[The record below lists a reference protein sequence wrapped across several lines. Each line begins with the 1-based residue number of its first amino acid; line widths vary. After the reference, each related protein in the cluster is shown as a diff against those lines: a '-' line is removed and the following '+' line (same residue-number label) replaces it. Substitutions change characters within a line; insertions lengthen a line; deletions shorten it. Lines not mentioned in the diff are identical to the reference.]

1 MYEEHFGFRHPPF
14 AATPDA
20 RCCFVPEALRATIDE
35 LVLRLDAGQGI
46 CVLSGAAGLGKT
58 LINRVVASEL
68 DARFHVIRL
77 ATPGSLSRKAL
88 LQSLLSD
95 LDRPQIDVDEQRLR
109 LELVTA
115 LRQRLRDD
123 RPCVLLVDEAHTLSP
138 RLFEELR
145 SLAILDEQAQPLLRV
160 MLSGQSRLEETLT
173 APEFDALNQQIVCHK
188 LLESMTL
195 TESVEYVLHRVAWA
209 GGDPECLFSIPA
221 LDLIVRA
228 AAGNPRLLNRLCD
241 LSLILAS
248 AHDLPQVGHPEVE
261 SALSELRQLP
271 LRWNEDLPDFHTTA
285 ARSDTL
291 SAEASHSFLAV
302 DEQIGEKSVEGG
314 DLEEFLDESTDDA
327 DLSHDES
334 FGDDPS
340 AATEFILE
348 DDTPSAS
355 EDVEFGEDEDSE
367 IQWVAPFISD
377 SPHVS
382 VEPQSDVTTRPLA
395 ATPSDAGFE
404 TVADPYAAL
413 DPQRPRLMR
422 TYDDQAQAAVW
433 NGRAKDAGS
442 IPQLPPEPPSDLV
455 FDELPVRETPLEP
468 ASRVG
473 GDASRAPFEAAATA
487 GSATPVLTRRATDG
501 QLRGNVFDSAVDE
514 YDVVEP
520 ESTPV
525 SPVQPAPSVAS
536 MVTDAADDVAEEF
549 GAGVVKEHGEKPRV
563 DTPDIKSP
571 RIASVHSAHPPAAP
585 VASRSRGLG
594 MLFSTL
600 RRKLGKGPG
609 AVGQR

>member
-46 CVLSGAAGLGKT
+46 CVLTGAAGLGKT

-77 ATPGSLSRKAL
+77 ATPGSLTRKAL

-109 LELVTA
+109 LELVAA
-115 LRQRLRDD
+115 LRQRLRAD

-160 MLSGQSRLEETLT
+160 MLSGQPKLEETLT

-209 GGDPECLFSIPA
+209 GGKPESLFSIPA

-248 AHDLPQVGHPEVE
+248 AHDLPQVGHLEVE

-271 LRWNEDLPDFHTTA
+271 LRWNEDLPDFQTMA
-285 ARSDTL
+285 ARGDTRATNASTKFSPANEQNHENCLDGAGLEEEDPDGFPDDTL
-291 SAEASHSFLAV
+291 DEVDRSH
-302 DEQIGEKSVEGG
+302 
-314 DLEEFLDESTDDA
+314 
-327 DLSHDES
+327 HES
-334 FGDDPS
+334 FGEDPL
-340 AATEFILE
+340 AASEFILE
-348 DDTPSAS
+348 DDTASAT
-355 EDVEFGEDEDSE
+355 EDVEFAEDEDSE
-367 IQWVAPFISD
+367 SQWVAPFISD
-377 SPHVS
+377 SLPAS
-382 VEPQSDVTTRPLA
+382 LDPQSDVDTRLIA
-395 ATPSDAGFE
+395 ESSTDAGFE
-404 TVADPYAAL
+404 SVADPYAAL

-455 FDELPVRETPLEP
+455 FDELPVRDIPDVMANRIEGETSRG
-468 ASRVG
+468 AS
-473 GDASRAPFEAAATA
+473 DIAATA
-487 GSATPVLTRRATDG
+487 GSATPVLTRRATEG
-501 QLRGNVFDSAVDE
+501 QLRSNVFDSAVDE

-520 ESTPV
+520 ESSALPPV
-525 SPVQPAPSVAS
+525 RPAASVAS
-536 MVTDAADDVAEEF
+536 MVNDAADDVAEEF
-549 GAGVVKEHGEKPRV
+549 GAGVIEERV
-563 DTPDIKSP
+563 EATHDDTPEIKSS
-571 RIASVHSAHPPAAP
+571 RIASVHPAHPPAPP
-585 VASRSRGLG
+585 VASRTRGLG

-600 RRKLGKGPG
+600 RRKLGK
-609 AVGQR
+609 